1 MTFTITPAYEE
12 LDSIR
17 ALFREYVDWLDI
29 DLSFQGVE
37 QELQNLPGKYAAPD
51 GRLYLA
57 KSGATLAGC
66 IALRRFDAQRC
77 EMKRLYVRPA
87 FRGQGLGQ
95 LLARRLIAEATEQ
108 GYAAMLLDTMQGRM
122 GAALGMYRT
131 LGFREIAPYYV
142 NPAAD
147 AVYLEKRLLEP
158 GM

>member
-1 MTFTITPAYEE
+1 MSFTIVSAYEE
-12 LDSIR
+12 LDSVR
-17 ALFREYVDWLDI
+17 VLFREYVDWLDM
-29 DLSFQGVE
+29 DLSFQGFE
-37 QELQNLPGKYAAPD
+37 EELHILPGKYAAPE

-57 KSGATLAGC
+57 KSGETPAGC

-95 LLARRLIAEATEQ
+95 LLARRLLAEATEQ
-108 GYAAMLLDTMQGRM
+108 GYETMLLDTMQGRM
-122 GAALGMYRT
+122 GAALGMYRR

-147 AVYLEKRLLEP
+147 AVYLEKRLREP
-158 GM
+158 GL